1 MYLRVGGLL
10 APATSEAN
18 RLLTDSAHIGGL
30 LAPAGN
36 PQHPAFV
43 LGGLLAET
51 GGMLAFPPL
60 IPGGALADSTSKS
73 PTFFY

>member
-10 APATSEAN
+10 ALATSEAK

-36 PQHPAFV
+36 PQRSAFV

-51 GGMLAFPPL
+51 GGMLAFPAL
-60 IPGGALADSTSKS
+60 SPGGSLADSTNKS
-73 PTFFY
+73 LTFFY